1 MLMFV
6 VKYRN
11 NLYLTASPDVR
22 RLNNII
28 LRCLLHFV
36 GKGIYLSLYP
46 NTAIMVLESEDRLI
60 LLTNDDGL
68 YAAGLKTLF
77 EVMEEFG
84 KVVLISTLE
93 SMSGMSQALTVKTP
107 IRVKLLEENEKH
119 RVYTCNGTPTDSVK
133 LAINQLLE
141 RPPDF
146 IVAGI
151 NHGANASVS
160 VLYSGTMAAAIEG
173 CLYGITSV
181 GFSLN
186 SFSPS
191 ADFSVC
197 RDYIRIV
204 MKELSAEPLPEGICL
219 NVNIPA
225 KPAEEIK
232 GIKICRQSKGNWK
245 EEFEK
250 RKDPMG
256 KTYYWLTG
264 FFQNHEPESDDTD
277 EWALTNDYVSL
288 VPVTVDMTA
297 HWYLDKLK
305 KRFRL

>member
-1 MLMFV
+1 MV
-6 VKYRN
+6 VEK
-11 NLYLTASPDVR
+11 
-22 RLNNII
+22 
-28 LRCLLHFV
+28 
-36 GKGIYLSLYP
+36 
-46 NTAIMVLESEDRLI
+46 EDRLI

-68 YAAGLKTLF
+68 YATGLKTLL

-84 KVVLISTLE
+84 KVVLISTTE

-107 IRVKLLEENEKH
+107 LRVKLLEENGRH
-119 RVYTCNGTPTDSVK
+119 RIYACNGTPTDCVK
-133 LAINQLLE
+133 LAINQLTE
-141 RPPDF
+141 RSPDW
-146 IVAGI
+146 VVSGI

-173 CLYGITSV
+173 CLYGISSV

-186 SFSPS
+186 NFSPS
-191 ADFSVC
+191 ADFSAC
-197 RDYIRIV
+197 KKYIRIV
-204 MKELSAEPLPEGICL
+204 MKKLAAESLPQGICL

-225 KPAEEIK
+225 NKKEEIK
-232 GIKICRQSKGNWK
+232 GIKVCRQARGNWK

-264 FFQNHEPESDDTD
+264 VFLNHEPEATDTD
-277 EWALTNDYVSL
+277 EWAIANHYVSV

-297 HWYLDKLK
+297 HSYISSLK
-305 KRFRL
+305 QKFKK

>member
-1 MLMFV
+1 MTIE
-6 VKYRN
+6 K
-11 NLYLTASPDVR
+11 DD
-22 RLNNII
+22 
-28 LRCLLHFV
+28 
-36 GKGIYLSLYP
+36 K
-46 NTAIMVLESEDRLI
+46 LI
-60 LLTNDDGL
+60 LVTNDDGL
-68 YAAGLKTLF
+68 YAGGLKTLL

-107 IRVKLLEENEKH
+107 LRVKLLEENEKH
-119 RVYTCNGTPTDSVK
+119 RIYACNGTPTDSVK

-141 RPPDF
+141 REPDW
-146 IVAGI
+146 VVSGI
-151 NHGANASVS
+151 NHGSNASVS
-160 VLYSGTMAAAIEG
+160 VLYSGTMAAALEG
-173 CLYGITSV
+173 CLYGINSV

-186 SFSPS
+186 NFSPS

-197 RDYIRIV
+197 REYIRIV
-204 MKELSAEPLPEGICL
+204 MKKIAAEPLPKGICL

-225 KPAEEIK
+225 VKSDEIK
-232 GIKICRQSKGNWK
+232 GIRVCRQSKGNWK

-264 FFQNHEPESDDTD
+264 IFLNHEPDSLDTD
-277 EWALTNDYVSL
+277 EWALANSFVSV

-297 HWYLDKLK
+297 HDYIDKLK
-305 KRFRL
+305 KLLK

>member
-1 MLMFV
+1 
-6 VKYRN
+6 
-11 NLYLTASPDVR
+11 
-22 RLNNII
+22 
-28 LRCLLHFV
+28 
-36 GKGIYLSLYP
+36 
-46 NTAIMVLESEDRLI
+46 MVIETEDRLI

-68 YAAGLKTLF
+68 YAGGLKTLL

-84 KVVLISTLE
+84 KVVLISTIE

-107 IRVKLLEENEKH
+107 LRVKLLEENSKH
-119 RVYTCNGTPTDSVK
+119 RIYAINGTPTDGIK
-133 LAINQLLE
+133 LAINQLLD
-141 RPPDF
+141 RPPAW
-146 IVAGI
+146 VVSGI
-151 NHGANASVS
+151 NHGSNASVS
-160 VLYSGTMAAAIEG
+160 VLYSGTMGAAIEG

-186 SFSPS
+186 NFSPT
-191 ADFSVC
+191 ADFSTC
-197 RDYIRIV
+197 KKYIRII
-204 MKELSAEPLPEGICL
+204 MKKLTTEGLPPGICL

-225 KPAEEIK
+225 GKKTEIK

-264 FFQNHEPESDDTD
+264 MFQNHEPDSADTD
-277 EWALTNDYVSL
+277 EWAIANNWVSV

-305 KRFRL
+305 SKFKK

>member
-1 MLMFV
+1 M
-6 VKYRN
+6 R
-11 NLYLTASPDVR
+11 
-22 RLNNII
+22 
-28 LRCLLHFV
+28 
-36 GKGIYLSLYP
+36 YLSIFVIKLE
-46 NTAIMVLESEDRLI
+46 NMVIEKGDKLI

-107 IRVKLLEENEKH
+107 LRVKLLEETETH
-119 RVYTCNGTPTDSVK
+119 RVYACNGTPTDSVK
-133 LAINQLLE
+133 LAVNQLLE

-173 CLYGITSV
+173 CLYGICSV

-186 SFSPS
+186 SFSPT

-197 RDYIRIV
+197 KDFVRLV
-204 MKELSAEPLPEGICL
+204 MKKLLTDPLPDGVCL

-225 KPAEEIK
+225 VAKDEIK

-264 FFQNHEPESDDTD
+264 SFQNHEPESVDTD
-277 EWALTNDYVSL
+277 EWALANNYVSL

-297 HWYLDKLK
+297 HWYIDKLIE
-305 KRFRL
+305 RFTP

>member
-1 MLMFV
+1 MV
-6 VKYRN
+6 VEKN
-11 NLYLTASPDVR
+11 D
-22 RLNNII
+22 
-28 LRCLLHFV
+28 
-36 GKGIYLSLYP
+36 K
-46 NTAIMVLESEDRLI
+46 LI

-68 YAAGLKTLF
+68 YAAGLKTLL

-84 KVVLISTLE
+84 KVVLISTVE

-107 IRVKLLEENEKH
+107 LRVKLLEENDNH
-119 RVYTCNGTPTDSVK
+119 RIYTCNGTPTDCVK
-133 LAINQLLE
+133 LAVNQLLE
-141 RPPDF
+141 RMPDC
-146 IVAGI
+146 VASGI
-151 NHGANASVS
+151 NHGSNASVS

-186 SFSPS
+186 NFSPT

-197 RDYIRIV
+197 KKYIRTV
-204 MKELSAEPLPEGICL
+204 MKKLASEPLPAGVCL

-225 KPAEEIK
+225 AKKDEIK

-264 FFQNHEPESDDTD
+264 IFRNHEPDATDTD
-277 EWALTNDYVSL
+277 EWAIANNFVSV

-297 HWYLDKLK
+297 HWYIDKLNE
-305 KRFRL
+305 RFRK